1 VGTDCDPGEH
11 LEGTN
16 NQKDWRLRTAISVL
30 IVYLN
35 FGRSKV
41 RETRWLA
48 RTLDGNGSA
57 PIRKA
62 LKRLVPAAS

>member
-1 VGTDCDPGEH
+1 MSG
-11 LEGTN
+11 
-16 NQKDWRLRTAISVL
+16 L

-48 RTLDGNGSA
+48 RTPDGNGIT
-57 PIRKA
+57 PIGKA